1 MAHNR
6 EIRKIVAAQ
15 ELKEEVALEKGDFL
29 LVSWYILI
37 THVWLYFDFFN
48 EKLDTDQRS
57 LL

>member
-37 THVWLYFDFFN
+37 THVWLCFDFFN